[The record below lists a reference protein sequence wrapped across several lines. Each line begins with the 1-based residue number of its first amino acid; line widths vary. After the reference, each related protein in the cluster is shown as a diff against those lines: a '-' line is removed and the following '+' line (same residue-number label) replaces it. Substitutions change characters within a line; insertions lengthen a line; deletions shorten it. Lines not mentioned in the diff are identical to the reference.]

1 MTAIE
6 VRNKIEKLRSEIH
19 QHNYNYYV
27 LNQPIVDDYD
37 FDMLLKEL
45 ETLEAKHPEYKDANS
60 PTQRVGSDLNKEF
73 TQKQHEY
80 PMLSLSNTYNFTE
93 LYEFDQRVKKNITEE
108 FIYECELKFDGSSI
122 SLLYENGKLV
132 QALTRGNGEVGD
144 DVTNNA
150 RTIRTIPLELQG
162 NYPDRFVIRG
172 EILLPFKTF
181 DRLNTTRVAEGETRF
196 ANPRNAASGTLK
208 LQNSSTVAKRGLD
221 AYFYDILTEAPLVDG
236 HYETLELA
244 RKWGFKI
251 SKDNRKC
258 NNIEEVISYLEKWNT
273 ERANLD
279 VATDG
284 VVIKVNS
291 KTLQNKLGFTAKS
304 PRWAVA
310 YKFKA
315 EKEITTLQ
323 SVSFQVGRTGAV
335 TPVANLE
342 PVALAGTIVQRA
354 SLHNADIIA
363 NLDLHYQDKVFIEK
377 GGEIIPKIVGIETS
391 LRAAQALPVIFP
403 TQCPEC
409 HTPLERNEG
418 EAAFYCPNHKGC
430 PPQIKGK
437 IEHFVSRNAM
447 NIEWLGKETIHLL
460 YEQKLLD
467 SIADI
472 YKLKER
478 RAAIEG
484 LETIKRDDEKYPPLQ
499 IPYERVIYAF
509 QFGIQNISLA
519 NAKVIAKAI
528 SDLSGIQSLSEE
540 ALTSLP
546 LTFKKGET
554 AKHLFRQI
562 QTYFRIP
569 IQKQI
574 FETISVGDLKNG
586 SISLHAV
593 IKALKIPQITE
604 QDIAEIVEHA
614 PFIVMLPSISL
625 DTWKSILPDHKALIV
640 YNYIHNLRVDKIIS
654 RCNQLS
660 KISLKQKSVDNLLN
674 AIEKSKD
681 NQFHQLLFGLGIRF
695 IGATAAKTLAKH
707 FGSIDSLKQ
716 ASFQDLIDVNDIG
729 EKMANSIRRYF
740 EDDDNLKLVQELTN
754 LGAPVSSN
762 IPTPENHSN
771 DSYSPTLDG
780 VTFVI
785 SGNFGTATRRKELG
799 NMVEEYGGKLTSS
812 ISKKTNYLIAGEN
825 IGPSKL
831 EKAQSLNIPIINE
844 NDFIKMIEQN

>member
-1 MTAIE
+1 MTEIDVQE
-6 VRNKIEKLRSEIH
+6 KIEQLRSEIH
-19 QHNYNYYV
+19 QHNHNYYV
-27 LNQPIVDDYD
+27 LSRPSIEDYD

-45 ETLEAKHPEYKDANS
+45 DALESKHPQFRDVNS

-73 TQKQHEY
+73 IQNAHDY

-93 LYEFDQRVKKNITEE
+93 LYEFDQRIKKNIFEE

-144 DVTNNA
+144 DVTNNV

-162 NYPDRFVIRG
+162 NYPNRFVIRG

-181 DRLNTTRVAEGETRF
+181 DRLNEARAADGDARF

-208 LQNSSTVAKRGLD
+208 LQNSATVAKRGLD
-221 AYFYDILTEAPLVDG
+221 AYFYDILTEDTLVDG
-236 HYETLELA
+236 QYDALEQA
-244 RKWGFKI
+244 REWGFKV
-251 SKDNRKC
+251 SKDNQIC
-258 NNIEEVISYLEKWNT
+258 NNIEEVIEYLERWNI

-291 KTLQNKLGFTAKS
+291 KDLQNKLGFTSKS

-363 NLDLHYQDKVFIEK
+363 NLDLHYQDKVYIEK
-377 GGEIIPKIVGIETS
+377 GGEIIPKIVGVETS
-391 LRAAQALPVIFP
+391 LRKDDALAVIFP
-403 TQCPEC
+403 KQCPEC
-409 HTPLERNEG
+409 HTILERNEG
-418 EAAFYCPNHKGC
+418 EAAFYCSNHKGC

-460 YEQKLLD
+460 YGQGLLN

-472 YKLKER
+472 YKLKDR
-478 RAAIEG
+478 RADIEG
-484 LETIKRDDEKYPPLQ
+484 LETIKRDDDKHPPLQ
-499 IPYERVIYAF
+499 ISYERIIYAF
-509 QFGIQNISLA
+509 QFGMQNISLS
-519 NAKVIAKAI
+519 NAKIIAKALNE
-528 SDLSGIQSLSEE
+528 LSGLMNLSED
-540 ALTSLP
+540 ALASLP
-546 LTFKKGET
+546 FTLKKGET
-554 AKHLFRQI
+554 AKHIHRQI

-569 IQKQI
+569 IQKRI
-574 FETISVGDLKNG
+574 YETLLSGDLKNG
-586 SISLHAV
+586 STSLASV
-593 IKALKIPQITE
+593 LKALKIPQIE
-604 QDIAEIVEHA
+604 DKDIAEIVEHA

-625 DTWKSILPDHKALIV
+625 DTWKNILPDNKALIV
-640 YNYIHNLRVDKIIS
+640 FNYIHNPRVERIIS

-674 AIEKSKD
+674 AIQKSNE

-707 FGSIDSLKQ
+707 FSSLSALKA

-729 EKMANSIRRYF
+729 EKMANSVRRYF
-740 EDDDNLKLVQELTN
+740 EDPDHIQLIEELTQ
-754 LGAPVSSN
+754 LGAPVSAQTVEA
-762 IPTPENHSN
+762 IQN
-771 DSYSPTLDG
+771 DDSFRQTLEG
-780 VTFVI
+780 VIFVI
-785 SGNFGTATRRKELG
+785 SGNFGTASRRKELG
-799 NMVEEYGGKLTSS
+799 YIVEQYGGKLTGS
-812 ISKKTNYLIAGEN
+812 ISKKTNYLLAGEN
-825 IGPSKL
+825 IGPAKL

-844 NDFIKMIEQN
+844 SDFLYMIEQN